1 MVITRPSPRP
11 RAHLLISTSCPASS
25 SASASS
31 IYEDRTAYDRAL
43 WREEGRDP
51 CPHKSTRCAKAA
63 YSNILLARNCSLSSH
78 RASRRDVASMAWR
91 ITHTLA
97 TLDFPTGDGH
107 PPRLPGGRGR
117 RHGRLKTRR
126 RALRLQGRAARQ
138 ERQLG
143 RGGRRVCRERQGL
156 DRPRP
161 VHTTPTTTSPLLC
174 SYPLN
179 RRASFGPLGGQAARC
194 HESHRNPI
202 EKLFIVF
209 LF

>member
-11 RAHLLISTSCPASS
+11 RARPSISTSCPASS

-107 PPRLPGGRGR
+107 PPRLPGRTPRPR
-117 RHGRLKTRR
+117 R
-126 RALRLQGRAARQ
+126 
-138 ERQLG
+138 
-143 RGGRRVCRERQGL
+143 
-156 DRPRP
+156 DRPQEFCTYNA
-161 VHTTPTTTSPLLC
+161 HDTYLFIS
-174 SYPLN
+174 LN
-179 RRASFGPLGGQAARC
+179 RRASFGPLGGQAARR

-202 EKLFIVF
+202 EKLSIVF

>member
-11 RAHLLISTSCPASS
+11 RARPSISTSCPASS

-143 RGGRRVCRERQGL
+143 RGGRRFCRERQGL
-156 DRPRP
+156 DEIGHKSS
-161 VHTTPTTTSPLLC
+161 VHTTPTTPTC
-174 SYPLN
+174 SYP
-179 RRASFGPLGGQAARC
+179 
-194 HESHRNPI
+194 
-202 EKLFIVF
+202 
-209 LF
+209 